1 MEATLQHTAATITER
16 SKRLINNDLKKIL
29 KEEGKAQTGNKAAL
43 QARVIDLIT
52 DAVSRRDH
60 EQLRRLHHRVQH
72 HGEAPPP
79 TATSPA
85 APTYS
90 QPPPPLANGY
100 AMSNGY
106 QSNDARQPHQHH
118 QPALP
123 SLGPTYFFKDS
134 PFFEIREL
142 VLTNMSLEAS
152 PTHRATLS
160 KSLTLNEAQT
170 GRLNSDPSLRLLL
183 FSALEQPLAPY
194 SRLDIAFPS
203 QIEVKVNDAEV
214 KANYKGLKN
223 KPGSTRPADITDFV
237 RTKVANQRNSLLI
250 TYALTQKASQP
261 EKYNLFVYLVRKF
274 SVEELT
280 QRIKR
285 RNVITRGSVLEEMMK
300 KANDPDIEVGSS
312 VMSLKDPISTLRI
325 VTPCR
330 STVCTHNQCFDADSF
345 LQLQEQAPTWTCPIC
360 NKTISFEAL
369 AVDEYVQ
376 DILSKARNTDQVTI
390 QPNGEWST
398 EKDLKPKHN
407 NHDDDS
413 DDDLVEITDYR
424 VQAIKSEAAPTPTS
438 LSTPPLPSREPS
450 IAPRSTQKRTSE
462 VVDLTL
468 SDDEDSQRP
477 TKKVAYTT
485 TPNSIPDASRR
496 YQLPPLP
503 TTRRPPPP
511 PVYHS
516 SSTNVRPEYSR
527 PPSTPPSRHAYHSYR
542 PAQPARPSYPGQ
554 GTSTYPTHIGSS
566 SP

>member
-1 MEATLQHTAATITER
+1 
-16 SKRLINNDLKKIL
+16 
-29 KEEGKAQTGNKAAL
+29 
-43 QARVIDLIT
+43 
-52 DAVSRRDH
+52 
-60 EQLRRLHHRVQH
+60 
-72 HGEAPPP
+72 
-79 TATSPA
+79 
-85 APTYS
+85 
-90 QPPPPLANGY
+90 
-100 AMSNGY
+100 
-106 QSNDARQPHQHH
+106 
-118 QPALP
+118 
-123 SLGPTYFFKDS
+123 
-134 PFFEIREL
+134 
-142 VLTNMSLEAS
+142 
-152 PTHRATLS
+152 
-160 KSLTLNEAQT
+160 
-170 GRLNSDPSLRLLL
+170 
-183 FSALEQPLAPY
+183 
-194 SRLDIAFPS
+194 
-203 QIEVKVNDAEV
+203 
-214 KANYKGLKN
+214 
-223 KPGSTRPADITDFV
+223 
-237 RTKVANQRNSLLI
+237 
-250 TYALTQKASQP
+250 
-261 EKYNLFVYLVRKF
+261 
-274 SVEELT
+274 
-280 QRIKR
+280 
-285 RNVITRGSVLEEMMK
+285 
-300 KANDPDIEVGSS
+300 
-312 VMSLKDPISTLRI
+312 MSLKDPISTLRI